1 MIYTAEFNGLG
12 LIVFLIWFIASS
24 LLQKNKKN
32 NKDSI
37 ELDDKDENS
46 NSFSMQD
53 LRSLF
58 DNSLNK
64 LKTDSNFAME
74 SDNNYDV
81 DSENLDSD
89 KVNENI
95 DPTDFNQKEKK
106 IDSENTNKIQ
116 FSTKQQGHSKSN
128 INSIIGKKNKI
139 NVPKN
144 LNRVFKSKNELRKA
158 ILLKE
163 ILDKPKALR
172 K

>member
-64 LKTDSNFAME
+64 LKTDRNFAME
-74 SDNNYDV
+74 SDNNYGV

-95 DPTDFNQKEKK
+95 DYIDFNQKEEE
-106 IDSENTNKIQ
+106 IDSENANKIQ
-116 FSTKQQGHSKSN
+116 FSTEQQGYSKFN
-128 INSIIGKKNKI
+128 NSIISKKNKI
-139 NVPKN
+139 NVPKS

>member
-74 SDNNYDV
+74 SDNNYNV

-95 DPTDFNQKEKK
+95 DYTDFNQKEKE

-116 FSTKQQGHSKSN
+116 FSTKLQDHSKSN

>member
-37 ELDDKDENS
+37 ELDEKDENS

-95 DPTDFNQKEKK
+95 DFNQREKE
-106 IDSENTNKIQ
+106 IDSENANKIQ
-116 FSTKQQGHSKSN
+116 FSTKLQGHSRSN
-128 INSIIGKKNKI
+128 KNLIISKKNKI
-139 NVPKN
+139 NVPKS

-163 ILDKPKALR
+163 ILDKPKGLR